1 MENDNEI
8 TMHVLLIQHQIKKRD
23 ELSSDK
29 LYERLESGVLSKNDF
44 IILER
49 IFAEVFKFTLI
60 RIDQEKIKKILSK
73 FFESHKI
80 NVDMDAFCSGTSAF
94 YAKLRSKFSNLYRKR
109 KENAENAEIEE
120 NKEEEFDFEKEMKEI
135 IGRTVDKIHEKC
147 KSLFKAR
154 ELLMEALDL
163 EVDGFVIAERKILIY
178 GVGMFFENFVINKIK
193 NDDSLLEIC
202 QAYTKNQNK
211 ESVKIGNKRRR
222 YRYLSIKIFFDF
234 YK

>member
-1 MENDNEI
+1 MENDSET
-8 TMHVLLIQHQIKKRD
+8 TMHVLLIQHQIRKRD

-29 LYERLESGVLSKNDF
+29 LYERVESGILSKNDF

-163 EVDGFVIAERKILIY
+163 EVDASVIAERKISID
-178 GVGMFFENFVINKIK
+178 GIEMFFEDFVVNKIK
-193 NDDSLLEIC
+193 IDDGLLKFVRLT
-202 QAYTKNQNK
+202 QK
-211 ESVKIGNKRRR
+211 
-222 YRYLSIKIFFDF
+222 IKIE
-234 YK
+234 KV